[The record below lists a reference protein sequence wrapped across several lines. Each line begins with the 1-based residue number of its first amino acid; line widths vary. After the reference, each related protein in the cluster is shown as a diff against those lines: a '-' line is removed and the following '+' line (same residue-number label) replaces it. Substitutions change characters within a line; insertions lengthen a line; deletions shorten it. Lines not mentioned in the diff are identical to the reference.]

1 MAIAEKQSG
10 VLPEGVREP
19 YDWALDQMRV
29 AEAHAIT
36 RGSPDVVVAVID
48 LGYRFHPDHE
58 GHLWVNPRP
67 TRGDVHGWDFA
78 EEDATL
84 EYEGERSDSTY
95 QRGHHAFVVGE
106 VAVTAPKCPI
116 MVLRV
121 GYEPHHQ
128 KSWPRA
134 IRYAVDH
141 GAKVLI
147 MPHGYITLDH
157 TDGEPLFHKG
167 TDFNYPYDNIGLIEA
182 MDYAYQSGCLIFKGT
197 ADNRGRRVATVN
209 AGLDSVFAVGSTN
222 RHGRAANIAASA
234 DYAEAA
240 TPGGERHTDDPTDSI
255 WGTGGDHDYI
265 PFQGG
270 CMASAFGGGV
280 AALAFSQYPHL
291 SNREIREILRNT
303 SQGTG
308 WDPLLGHGIFDAYRA
323 VSLAPEE
330 LSPGLRIDREAS
342 QVRRENGR
350 LVAEIV
356 VENTGVY
363 DVSRMLTV
371 AFNGDPKTAA
381 DSGGTR
387 EEANILIRRQIGH
400 CLAAATGLGRVHVSL
415 ELDSD
420 AQTDEVWVQVNPLDL
435 GMAGVYDSARIL

>member
-1 MAIAEKQSG
+1 M
-10 VLPEGVREP
+10 
-19 YDWALDQMRV
+19 
-29 AEAHAIT
+29 
-36 RGSPDVVVAVID
+36 
-48 LGYRFHPDHE
+48 
-58 GHLWVNPRP
+58 
-67 TRGDVHGWDFA
+67 HGWDFA

-84 EYEGERSDSTY
+84 EYEGARSDTMY

-134 IRYAVDH
+134 VRYAVDH
-141 GAKVLI
+141 GAKVLVL
-147 MPHGYITLDH
+147 PHGYITLDH
-157 TDGEPLFHKG
+157 TDGVPLFYKG

-182 MDYAYQSGCLIFKGT
+182 LDYAYQSGCLVFKGT

-240 TPGGERHTDDPTDSI
+240 TPGGERHTDDPVDSI

-291 SNREIREILRNT
+291 SNREIRQILRNT

-323 VSLAPEE
+323 VSLKPEE
-330 LSPGLRIDREAS
+330 LSPGLHIDREAS
-342 QVRRENGR
+342 QVRHENGQ

-371 AFNGDPKTAA
+371 AFNGDPKTAP

-400 CLAAATGLGRVHVSL
+400 CIAAATGLERVHVSL
-415 ELDSD
+415 ELDGD

-435 GMAGVYDSARIL
+435 GMAGVYDSARIF

>member
-1 MAIAEKQSG
+1 MAIAEKPTG

-29 AEAHAIT
+29 QEAHAIT
-36 RGSPDVVVAVID
+36 QGSPDVIVAVID

-67 TRGDVHGWDFA
+67 TRGDIHGWDFA

-84 EYEGERSDSTY
+84 EYEGERSDAMY

-106 VAVTAPKCPI
+106 VAVTAPRCPI

-141 GAKVLI
+141 GAKVLVL
-147 MPHGYITLDH
+147 PHGYITLDH
-157 TDGEPLFHKG
+157 TDGVPLFHKG

-240 TPGGERHTDDPTDSI
+240 TPGGDRNTDDPTDSI

-291 SNREIREILRNT
+291 SNREIRQILRNT

-308 WDPLLGHGIFDAYRA
+308 CDPLLGHGIFDAYRA
-323 VSLAPEE
+323 VTLAPEE

-371 AFNGDPKTAA
+371 AFNGDPKTAP

-387 EEANILIRRQIGH
+387 EEAKILIRRQIGH
-400 CLAAATGLGRVHVSL
+400 CIAAATGLERVGVSL
-415 ELDSD
+415 ALDGD
-420 AQTDEVWVQVNPLDL
+420 AHTDEVWVQVNPLDL
-435 GMAGVYDSARIL
+435 GMAGVYDSARIS